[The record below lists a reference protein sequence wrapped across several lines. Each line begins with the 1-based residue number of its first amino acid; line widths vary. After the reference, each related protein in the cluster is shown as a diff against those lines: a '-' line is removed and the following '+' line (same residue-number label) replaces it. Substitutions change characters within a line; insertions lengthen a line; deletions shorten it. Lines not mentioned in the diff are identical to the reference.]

1 LRVAADLT
9 LLSRAYDAF
18 KPLSPAWLDFRNELH
33 MTADK
38 DLFLEKTKV
47 EALAANL
54 IPLFEGK
61 MMWQFNHQ
69 LTEPTYWLNPAD
81 LRERLTSKEFNRMA
95 QQANIKRKTCKEK
108 YADALTFDQDYY
120 RLGFRDIAS
129 DTNERSLVAALLPK
143 NVGIGNTI
151 NVHIPKKYQLINDEI
166 HSEMI
171 SPLRILLAL
180 AWLNSLPV
188 DWIMRFMIQIH
199 VNKTY
204 LMRLPMPQPTD
215 EELLANADYVTLAK
229 NALLLTMVDD
239 KKSGHTDFDD
249 LWNAVSETLKVGRK
263 DIPKSDKAA
272 DALRYQNDQIVAR
285 LYGFDAEDL
294 RHILQSF
301 DVMRK
306 KRPEYAV
313 LFE

>member
-1 LRVAADLT
+1 
-9 LLSRAYDAF
+9 
-18 KPLSPAWLDFRNELH
+18 
-33 MTADK
+33 
-38 DLFLEKTKV
+38 
-47 EALAANL
+47 
-54 IPLFEGK
+54 
-61 MMWQFNHQ
+61 
-69 LTEPTYWLNPAD
+69 
-81 LRERLTSKEFNRMA
+81 
-95 QQANIKRKTCKEK
+95 
-108 YADALTFDQDYY
+108 
-120 RLGFRDIAS
+120 LGFRDIAS

-188 DWIMRFMIQIH
+188 EWIMRFMIQIH